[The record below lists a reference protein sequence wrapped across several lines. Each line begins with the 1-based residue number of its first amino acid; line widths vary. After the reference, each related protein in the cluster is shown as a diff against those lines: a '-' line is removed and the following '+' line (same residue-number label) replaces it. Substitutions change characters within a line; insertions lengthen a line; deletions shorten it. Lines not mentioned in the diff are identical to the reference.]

1 MRLRNGFV
9 SNSSSSSFII
19 AGISLEEKE
28 LARRL
33 GISVEDAEENEIEAG
48 ESLYDIIEDK
58 LERMEI
64 DYDYDYE
71 NGLFVIGEMLSDCIE
86 GEASIR
92 KEDVERGFKKAEEV
106 LKEVIEAGEEITL
119 LAGYREG

>member
-1 MRLRNGFV
+1 MRIRNGFV

-19 AGISLEEKE
+19 VGITLGEEE

-33 GISVEDAEENEIEAG
+33 GISVEKVKEEEIENKL
-48 ESLYDIIEDK
+48 ESLN
-58 LERMEI
+58 I

-71 NGLFVIGEMLSDCIE
+71 EGQFVIGESLSDCIE
-86 GEASIR
+86 GVASVQIE
-92 KEDVERGFKKAEEV
+92 KVEEGFKNAEEK

>member
-58 LERMEI
+58 LK
-64 DYDYDYE
+64 
-71 NGLFVIGEMLSDCIE
+71 NGN
-86 GEASIR
+86 
-92 KEDVERGFKKAEEV
+92 
-106 LKEVIEAGEEITL
+106 
-119 LAGYREG
+119 

>member
-1 MRLRNGFV
+1 MRIRNGFV

-19 AGISLEEKE
+19 VGITLGEEE

-33 GISVEDAEENEIEAG
+33 GISVEKVKEEEIENG
-48 ESLYDIIEDK
+48 ESLYDILEDK
-58 LERMEI
+58 LESLNI

-71 NGLFVIGEMLSDCIE
+71 EGQFVIGESLSDCIE
-86 GEASIR
+86 GVASVQIE
-92 KEDVERGFKKAEEV
+92 KVEEGFKNAEEK